1 MKRAVRVR
9 TQLKKRVRRTSE
21 VEKANVSVL
30 FVSDIIRIQMNE
42 ERLEAWMNTCTISDM
57 NICGIM
63 CGR

>member
-9 TQLKKRVRRTSE
+9 MQLKKRVRRTSE
-21 VEKANVSVL
+21 VEKVNVSVL

-42 ERLEAWMNTCTISDM
+42 GRLEAWMNTCTISDM

>member
-42 ERLEAWMNTCTISDM
+42 GRLEAWMNTSNHLTM
-57 NICGIM
+57 FV
-63 CGR
+63 